1 MPYGNTGKFG
11 TIKAEKLS
19 VTQIDIPNTTSGNIG
34 TLKLS
39 DNLEIGGDGMIL
51 LDLEEFIAS
60 DNGETITYID
70 QSGDPTAT
78 ATISVDAGESGTN
91 TLTSSASKTITEPE
105 DITLNGKT
113 FRITQSET
121 TVTIDQTDTKKIISL
136 EQGNLVL
143 ATYNTETGERTNKEI
158 IFDSNN
164 SIGEINGANYD
175 LTVKSLDV
183 TTTNTLDD
191 TDLTHGQLRV
201 DDTLILGGIVTSKST
216 NGNITIDPNGSGSLI
231 LGSDDNTKV
240 DINALDIEL
249 DAGSNGV
256 TINSAGAIDI
266 TTSASNSNITIDPDG
281 SGTLVL
287 GSVDNTAVNINALA
301 ITATSVN
308 SLTLTDGTASFAL
321 AGTGATSISGATT
334 LDLDCSGQLQINSSE
349 GTIDIGNNNINQ
361 NINIGAGGTRTITI
375 GSSNATVKLAGT
387 VHTSN
392 ITEIQDPL
400 FIIGGTGTVNDDPT
414 SDDNKD
420 RGILFKYHNGTS
432 AKKGFFGFDDST
444 SEFTFVPDATN
455 TNEVISG
462 TKGTISS
469 GNIKSDS
476 LTLTPSI
483 INSGLSTDDNNPTD
497 LDETK
502 SILYFDL
509 ASASSFYGII
519 SSSDDGRII
528 TIFYDNSSSGSLR
541 IDFGATKLRT
551 GNGNNRY
558 LTFTITGQSAQLIY
572 ISSVDKWCIIN
583 TGAAVS

>member
-1 MPYGNTGKFG
+1 MPEGNIGKFG

-19 VTQIDIPNTTSGNIG
+19 VTQIDIPNTSNGNVG

-78 ATISVDAGESGTN
+78 ATISVDADESGTN

-183 TTTNTLDD
+183 TTTNTLND

-266 TTSASNSNITIDPDG
+266 TTSASNSNITIDPNG

-287 GSVDNTAVNINALA
+287 GSADNTAVNINALA

-308 SLTLTDGTASFAL
+308 SLTLTGGTASFAL

-334 LDLDCSGQLQINSSE
+334 LDLDCSGQLQINSSA
-349 GTIDIGNNNINQ
+349 GTIDIGNDNINQ

-541 IDFGATKLRT
+541 IDFGATRLRT